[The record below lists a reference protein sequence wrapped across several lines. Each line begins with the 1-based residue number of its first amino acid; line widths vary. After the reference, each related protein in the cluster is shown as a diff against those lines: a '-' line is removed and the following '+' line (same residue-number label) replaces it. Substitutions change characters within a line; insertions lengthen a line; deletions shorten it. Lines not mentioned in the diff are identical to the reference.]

1 MHTMY
6 NTKSKVITLT
16 LVIISILSILLYFLY
31 PEIKKRIEMKKTSEI
46 ISEMTLEQKVGQMF
60 VMGFWGTEPDYYI
73 TKMITER
80 NIGGVILLGYNIEDT
95 QQVKKLT
102 TDLQTISTTTPLFI
116 SVDQEGG
123 IVSRLNTDIVTETTA
138 QKDITTEKDAYKI
151 ARNRGE
157 ELMDLG
163 INMNF
168 SPVLDNITSE
178 TSFLYERVFRND
190 ISNLATSM
198 TEGYNDSKIISV
210 PKHFPGHSNDST
222 DSHNTLPVVNI
233 TQEQLNEY
241 ISQFKYVIDEGQ
253 PKAIMIGHIQF
264 PNISKELP
272 SSLSSVFIQDILRDT
287 LDFNGLIISD
297 DMLME
302 SISKSYSVSQAAIM
316 AIQAGCDL
324 LIYTGEP
331 EQQAEAYNSVINA
344 VKDGNISEQRIDE
357 SLERILRIK
366 KDLFNF

>member
-1 MHTMY
+1 
-6 NTKSKVITLT
+6 
-16 LVIISILSILLYFLY
+16 
-31 PEIKKRIEMKKTSEI
+31 
-46 ISEMTLEQKVGQMF
+46 
-60 VMGFWGTEPDYYI
+60 
-73 TKMITER
+73 
-80 NIGGVILLGYNIEDT
+80 
-95 QQVKKLT
+95 
-102 TDLQTISTTTPLFI
+102 
-116 SVDQEGG
+116 
-123 IVSRLNTDIVTETTA
+123 
-138 QKDITTEKDAYKI
+138 
-151 ARNRGE
+151 
-157 ELMDLG
+157 
-163 INMNF
+163 
-168 SPVLDNITSE
+168 
-178 TSFLYERVFRND
+178 
-190 ISNLATSM
+190 
-198 TEGYNDSKIISV
+198 
-210 PKHFPGHSNDST
+210 
-222 DSHNTLPVVNI
+222 
-233 TQEQLNEY
+233 
-241 ISQFKYVIDEGQ
+241 
-253 PKAIMIGHIQF
+253 MIGHIQF